1 MVLDGAHHAQGN
13 ICRVWQGASTGD
25 EMAGFVASLLL
36 IAPVLS
42 AALQPSAVHPRA
54 WSTHPAAHARAARI
68 DAVLDPSLAADASAA
83 LMPVVHEGW
92 APWDAHDLAHLG
104 PDLIHTTIYA
114 TLGLMGAYVT
124 QVSVA

>member
-1 MVLDGAHHAQGN
+1 MKHMPRLAGRINRQ
-13 ICRVWQGASTGD
+13 
-25 EMAGFVASLLL
+25 MAGFVASLLL

-68 DAVLDPSLAADASAA
+68 EAVLDPSLAADASAA